1 MGVSLIQSN
10 YSGFGSMLIEPSTR
24 IFLQNRGAG
33 FSLEAGHPAEYAPR
47 RRPPHTLAPAL
58 VTSTADGSLD
68 CVLGTM
74 GGDSQPQVLLQLLA
88 RRYASGGAAEV
99 ADPASSIAAA
109 RWVLA
114 GAEVGYDV
122 WQAGGSVRVA
132 VEDHAPS
139 GWFSGLSA
147 LGHRVVRSPSWG
159 GDFGHAHLI
168 SFEPGGALAGAA
180 DPRSLG
186 GVALGL

>member
-1 MGVSLIQSN
+1 MSFIQSN

-33 FSLEAGHPAEYAPR
+33 FSLRPGHPSEYGAG

-58 VTSTADGSLD
+58 VTSVDGRTLD

-74 GGDSQPQVLLQLLA
+74 GGDSQPQVLLQLLV
-88 RRYASGGAAEV
+88 RRYLAG
-99 ADPASSIAAA
+99 ADPAESIAAA

-114 GAEVGYDV
+114 GAEAGYDV
-122 WQAGGSVRVA
+122 WHGGGSVRVA
-132 VEDHAPS
+132 IEDHAPDD
-139 GWFSGLSA
+139 WFSGLTGR
-147 LGHRVVRSPSWG
+147 GHTVVRSPSWG

-168 SFEPGGALAGAA
+168 SFDPAGSLAGAA

>member
-1 MGVSLIQSN
+1 M
-10 YSGFGSMLIEPSTR
+10 
-24 IFLQNRGAG
+24 
-33 FSLEAGHPAEYAPR
+33 
-47 RRPPHTLAPAL
+47 
-58 VTSTADGSLD
+58 VTSMADGSLD

-88 RRYASGGAAEV
+88 RRYASGGGDGAGV
-99 ADPASSIAAA
+99 ADPAASIAAG

-122 WQAGGSVRVA
+122 WQERGSVRVA
-132 VEDHAPS
+132 VEDHAPA
-139 GWFSGLSA
+139 GWFSGLEA

-168 SFEPGGALAGAA
+168 SLEPSGALAGAA

-186 GVALGL
+186 GVALGR